1 MTDFHSFGAF
11 LVSVS
16 ISPASESTVAF
27 DGDSEE
33 GLQCH
38 VSVKPGSY
46 RGRGDMRAMSKSL
59 ATGDTPIGATR
70 PASTRRIRAVGRPNS
85 RGDHEQLRNPEAR
98 PACPGVSGP
107 CRGRIVL
114 LMCIWPHL
122 PSRLLHLCTPRTA
135 VARGTETFTNET
147 FTNEISTRSFVVR
160 LRSSGGASHHIIR
173 VHRGPATM
181 QLYCTACA
189 ATVSSWSYPL
199 SVRCQCR
206 CQRLL
211 VCAPERPSRNARR
224 RMCKCGVPPSLLRE

>member
-1 MTDFHSFGAF
+1 VTRLFG
-11 LVSVS
+11 
-16 ISPASESTVAF
+16 
-27 DGDSEE
+27 D
-33 GLQCH
+33 
-38 VSVKPGSY
+38 
-46 RGRGDMRAMSKSL
+46 
-59 ATGDTPIGATR
+59 TR

-85 RGDHEQLRNPEAR
+85 RGDREQLRNREVR

-122 PSRLLHLCTPRTA
+122 PSRIVHLAPPRTA
-135 VARGTETFTNET
+135 VARGTET

-160 LRSSGGASHHIIR
+160 LRSSGGASHQSIR
-173 VHRGPATM
+173 VHKGPATM

-206 CQRLL
+206 CHRLL
-211 VCAPERPSRNARR
+211 VCAPERPSRYARR
-224 RMCKCGVPPSLLRE
+224 RMCKCGVPPSLLRQ